1 MSVLASINLDDI
13 VVELVKPFNGL
24 AITGKIETREVGD
37 GTYTQITLPI
47 FFQGTMNDP
56 KNGVDESTDID
67 TLKQLAESVTD
78 IDSAKAAGLQFF
90 TARWNVKP
98 EWFTGEFSQQLR
110 EGSVE
115 GKEKTSYQMNFAGVT
130 KSLFKALG
138 LNSTD
143 FSAVPEGAVI
153 GFKASA
159 SKKEPDRRQI
169 RLFFQPRAAK

>member
-1 MSVLASINLDDI
+1 MSLLPSINLDDI

-24 AITGKIETREVGD
+24 AITGKAETREVGD
-37 GTYTQITLPI
+37 GTYTQVTLPV
-47 FFQGTMNDP
+47 FFQGSNDP
-56 KNGVDESTDID
+56 KNGVDESVDID
-67 TLKQLAESVTD
+67 TLKAIAESVTD

-90 TARWNVKP
+90 IARWNVKP
-98 EWFTGEFSQQLR
+98 EWFTTEFSQQLR
-110 EGSVE
+110 EGAVE

-130 KSLFKALG
+130 KSLFKALS
-138 LNSTD
+138 LSSTD